1 MLDGAIKSAL
11 EYEQSRGDDEVDDDD
26 DGLSASARAC
36 LAQIDGTDGDGSS
49 ARLIRASREVAVE
62 RERRA
67 RAQSER
73 WRAERERDA
82 PNSADAIFVH
92 ALATSP
98 TTNICPHVC
107 ARYDY
112 DPVASWTTCD
122 SSRQSRRDDERLL
135 PISVWAQPDRILGG
149 RVGQPGDAHVSRR
162 QATRAIEP
170 KVKHQ
175 GKAMVPQQRSTNMF
189 ALMAHY

>member
-11 EYEQSRGDDEVDDDD
+11 EYEQSRDDDEVDDDD

-36 LAQIDGTDGDGSS
+36 LAQIDGTDGDESS

-82 PNSADAIFVH
+82 PADAIFVH

-107 ARYDY
+107 GRYDY

-189 ALMAHY
+189 ALMAHD

>member
-11 EYEQSRGDDEVDDDD
+11 EYEQSRGDDEVVDDD

-36 LAQIDGTDGDGSS
+36 LAQIDGTDGDESS

-82 PNSADAIFVH
+82 PADAIFVH

-189 ALMAHY
+189 ALMAHD